1 MLQRTLKRENTSYDL
16 YIIYLLMILL
26 RQRAVFI
33 LKQTFSL
40 FFILIL
46 LKLELFCTWFCPK
59 KIILH
64 IFGVKRLCN
73 IIYYFEFLLR
83 FSACSFWALSEGEKD
98 RFLLEKFYK
107 WR

>member
-1 MLQRTLKRENTSYDL
+1 
-16 YIIYLLMILL
+16 MILL

-33 LKQTFSL
+33 LKETFSL
-40 FFILIL
+40 FFILIS
-46 LKLELFCTWFCPK
+46 LKLELFCILSK

-83 FSACSFWALSEGEKD
+83 FSACSFWALSEGKKD
-98 RFLLEKFYK
+98 RFLLKKFYK